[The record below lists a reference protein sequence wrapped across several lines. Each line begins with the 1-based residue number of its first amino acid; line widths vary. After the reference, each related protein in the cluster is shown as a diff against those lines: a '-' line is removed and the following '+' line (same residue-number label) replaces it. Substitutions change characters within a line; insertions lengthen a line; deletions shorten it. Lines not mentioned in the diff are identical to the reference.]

1 MKQHMHSHW
10 WLKDNNIDEGI
21 FRHVRAI
28 DEHQG
33 YRAQEDLMHARLYGN
48 AYQRDLS
55 LRGYSRQVSRANMH
69 RVTMNICA
77 NMVDTVA
84 AKLCKNRPKA
94 TFLTSGGDFSQQRK
108 ARRLDKFVFGQFY
121 HTNIY
126 AVMPKVVMD
135 ALIFGTGFLKVFQ
148 CSQRGIT
155 CERVLPSEILCD
167 DHESMYARPQTMY
180 QRKYISLE
188 TLKGIYPHLAERL
201 DRVEHA
207 EAHEDRHNL
216 PPQLEVIEA
225 WHLPAVKGGEGRHT
239 ICVDGLVLVDELYHK
254 MHFPFVTLRYQER
267 LLGYY
272 GRGLIEALTGI
283 QIELNRLLRAIQEQ
297 QHLAKPK
304 ILVEMGSQV
313 SKMQL
318 SNEVWGVINY
328 TGTPPTFFVP
338 KTVSP
343 DVVNHIDRLYNR
355 AFEIAGVSMLD
366 ATSRKPAGLESG
378 VALRE
383 YNDITTERFMLLAQ
397 RYEQAFLDAG
407 KLMIDLAR
415 DLHESGEDTEV
426 ISHGD
431 KDIEKIKWS
440 EIQLQDDMYVM
451 KVFPTNLLPATPA
464 AKLQRTIEML
474 QGGLLDKQQ
483 ALVLLDYPDLES
495 VNNMATAAYKDIQL
509 IIEEMLENGKYH
521 VPEPMMNIPMALKM
535 VNSAYL
541 HAKVNG
547 APEERLDLL
556 RRFLEE
562 SATLLQSQLAS
573 PFAPEPIQQ
582 KLAQGPSG
590 ATPAGMPPEMAAEG
604 GMPPNQAAVPPMM

>member
-1 MKQHMHSHW
+1 MKQIPTHW
-10 WLKDNNIDEGI
+10 WVRDVRVDEGV
-21 FRHVRAI
+21 FAHVRAM
-28 DEHQG
+28 DEHQN
-33 YRAQEDLMHARLYGN
+33 YRAAEDLTHARLYGN
-48 AYQRDLS
+48 AYTRDLS
-55 LRGYSRQVSRANMH
+55 LRGYSRQVSRGNMH
-69 RVTMNICA
+69 RVTMNVCA
-77 NMVDTVA
+77 SMCDTVA
-84 AKLCKNRPKA
+84 AKVCKNRPKA
-94 TFLTSGGDFSQQRK
+94 TFLTSGGDYTQQRK
-108 ARRLDKFVFGQFY
+108 AQRLDKYVFGQFY
-121 HTNIY
+121 HANIY
-126 AVMPKVVMD
+126 GVMPKVVMD
-135 ALIFGTGFLKVFQ
+135 ALVFGTGFLKVFH
-148 CSQRGIT
+148 CSQRGVA

-167 DHESMYARPQTMY
+167 DHEAMYSRPQTLY

-188 TLKGIYPHLAERL
+188 TLKDLYPEYSDALENSQVAQEFEEQR
-201 DRVEHA
+201 
-207 EAHEDRHNL
+207 NL

-225 WHLPAVKGGEGRHT
+225 WHLPPSKGGEGRHV
-239 ICVDGLVLVDELYHK
+239 ICVDGLVLLDEIYK
-254 MHFPFVTLRYQER
+254 KTHFPFVVLRFTER

-328 TGTPPTFFVP
+328 TGTPPTFYVP

-355 AFEIAGVSMLD
+355 AFEVAGVSMLD
-366 ATSRKPAGLESG
+366 ATSRKPVGLESG

-397 RYEQAFLDAG
+397 RYEQAFLEAG
-407 KLMIDLAR
+407 KLMVELAR
-415 DLHESGEDTEV
+415 DLFESGTDTEV

-431 KDIEKIKWS
+431 KDIEKVKWS
-440 EIQLQDDMYVM
+440 EIQLEDDMYVM
-451 KVFPTNLLPATPA
+451 KVYPTNLLPSTPA

-509 IIEEMLENGKYH
+509 LIEEMLEKGKYH

-541 HAKVNG
+541 HAKANG
-547 APEERLDLL
+547 APEDRLDLL

-573 PFAPEPIQQ
+573 PFAPQPVQE
-582 KLAQGPSG
+582 KMAQGPSG
-590 ATPAGMPPEMAAEG
+590 ATPSGMPPEMSAEG
-604 GMPPNQAAVPPMM
+604 GMPPEQAALPPMM